1 MKLKKQIKILVHNK
15 DQNKFSKITTQN
27 DNEGIIQALL
37 DGFKPKD
44 EEPLVLEKVI
54 SLLKAY
60 LCSNNIK
67 IASSKKNTEFQHEIV
82 VEFS

>member
-1 MKLKKQIKILVHNK
+1 MKNKKANIKILVHNK

-44 EEPLVLEKVI
+44 EEPLEKVI
-54 SLLKAY
+54 SHLKAY
-60 LCSNNIK
+60 LHSNNIK
-67 IASSKKNTEFQHEIV
+67 IVSCKKNTEFQHEIV

>member
-60 LCSNNIK
+60 LFYAQTISRLLQVRK
-67 IASSKKNTEFQHEIV
+67 ILS
-82 VEFS
+82 FSTR